1 MRELERLK
9 EELSL
14 SVFGRSVALAKA
26 GNQCISCG
34 KRADTFR
41 DDISESEYQIS
52 CLCQACQD
60 QVFEEVDSLIK
71 NADSR

>member
-14 SVFGRSVALAKA
+14 SIFGRSVALAKA
-26 GNQCISCG
+26 GNQCVSCG
-34 KRADTFR
+34 KRADKFR
-41 DDISESEYQIS
+41 DDISENEYRIR

-60 QVFEEVDSLIK
+60 QTFEEMNSLIK
-71 NADSR
+71 NATSR